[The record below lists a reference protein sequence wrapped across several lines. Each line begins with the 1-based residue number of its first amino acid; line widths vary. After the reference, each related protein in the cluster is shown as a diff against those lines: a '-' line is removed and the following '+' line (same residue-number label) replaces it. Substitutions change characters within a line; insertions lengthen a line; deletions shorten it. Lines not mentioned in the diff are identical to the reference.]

1 VADAGLANKGS
12 RDGPA
17 TTWYFAEGYTGISFQ
32 EYLTVFDPGAT
43 ATVVRVGFLGTNG
56 PVPGTVRL
64 DIKPFDQ
71 AKIDVRAAYLRL
83 IDCGLE
89 PNKPARDAK
98 RCVSALAGV
107 SIGMV
112 VTSTKPVVA
121 ERALYWG
128 AGTDEFKP
136 GFDVS
141 MGATTPA
148 AVMHFAYVS
157 TLNGDQ
163 AYLSVVNPPEP
174 SAKCASGRA
183 KCASQVQVSAYSD
196 TGSRMGF
203 VNVTVPA
210 GARATLQVSRLV
222 GAGVYA
228 LSVRSS
234 VPVVGELAQYVGGS
248 PGTGSHPGL
257 DMQGSRGGTLLIGSA
272 FDATGAGT
280 LLRVFNPTVG
290 RIVVH
295 VTGLSTAGTFYAQS
309 YQIAEHATLELQL
322 KVPPLT
328 SSTTARQSARPIAV
342 AVSCSGPCVAAAMAG
357 ARGWTVPLPPASPP
371 EAWGSQLN

>member
-1 VADAGLANKGS
+1 
-12 RDGPA
+12 
-17 TTWYFAEGYTGISFQ
+17 
-32 EYLTVFDPGAT
+32 
-43 ATVVRVGFLGTNG
+43 
-56 PVPGTVRL
+56 
-64 DIKPFDQ
+64 
-71 AKIDVRAAYLRL
+71 
-83 IDCGLE
+83 
-89 PNKPARDAK
+89 
-98 RCVSALAGV
+98 
-107 SIGMV
+107 
-112 VTSTKPVVA
+112 
-121 ERALYWG
+121 
-128 AGTDEFKP
+128 
-136 GFDVS
+136 
-141 MGATTPA
+141 
-148 AVMHFAYVS
+148 
-157 TLNGDQ
+157 
-163 AYLSVVNPPEP
+163 
-174 SAKCASGRA
+174 
-183 KCASQVQVSAYSD
+183 
-196 TGSRMGF
+196 MGF

-322 KVPPLT
+322 KAPPLT